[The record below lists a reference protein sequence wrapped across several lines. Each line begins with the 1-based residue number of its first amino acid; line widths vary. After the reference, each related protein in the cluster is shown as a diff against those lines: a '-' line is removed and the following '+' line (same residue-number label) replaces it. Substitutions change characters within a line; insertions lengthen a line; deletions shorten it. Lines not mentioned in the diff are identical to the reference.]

1 MVQNESMEEVKE
13 KKEDEE
19 IGWGDVQEEMKASAK
34 PVEKKP
40 VEKKP
45 VEKKEVEKKEVE
57 KKEDEEIGWGDVQ
70 EEMKASTKPVEKKEV
85 SNVSFDE
92 IKKGETKKTSLDI
105 DFILDLPLSV
115 TVELGKTK
123 MMISELLQLG
133 QGSVVE
139 LTKFAG
145 EPMEVFVNNRLI
157 ARGEVVVVN
166 EKFGVRLTNVVSH
179 AERLDRLK

>member
-1 MVQNESMEEVKE
+1 MVQNELMEEVKE
-13 KKEDEE
+13 TKKDEE
-19 IGWGDVQEEMKASAK
+19 IGWGDVEEEMKASA
-34 PVEKKP
+34 
-40 VEKKP
+40 
-45 VEKKEVEKKEVE
+45 
-57 KKEDEEIGWGDVQ
+57 G
-70 EEMKASTKPVEKKEV
+70 PVEKKEV
-85 SNVSFDE
+85 SNVRFGE
-92 IKKGETKKTSLDI
+92 IKKGETKEAGLDI

-123 MMISELLQLG
+123 MLISELLQLG

-179 AERLDRLK
+179 AERLNRLK

>member
-19 IGWGDVQEEMKASAK
+19 DEEIGWGDVQEEMKASTK
-34 PVEKKP
+34 P
-40 VEKKP
+40 
-45 VEKKEVEKKEVE
+45 VE

-85 SNVSFDE
+85 GSVRFEE
-92 IKKGETKKTSLDI
+92 IKKGETKKASLDI
-105 DFILDLPLSV
+105 DFILDLPLTV